1 MKAKVLSGIDRLDV
15 LDKLL
20 AGRRVGLVV
29 GGSSIDRNHELAV
42 DILCLL
48 QLVFFPL
55 HVQVLI
61 LTQ

>member
-29 GGSSIDRNHELAV
+29 GGSSIGGRHSVPPLSCDGAV
-42 DILCLL
+42 
-48 QLVFFPL
+48 Q
-55 HVQVLI
+55 H
-61 LTQ
+61 